1 MGEQFGRQQYRAAA
15 AQPPTTAAAAE
26 ALNGITSNGDGGVT
40 RFCTVS
46 ADRDGNANGLL
57 SG

>member
-15 AQPPTTAAAAE
+15 AQPPTTAAAE